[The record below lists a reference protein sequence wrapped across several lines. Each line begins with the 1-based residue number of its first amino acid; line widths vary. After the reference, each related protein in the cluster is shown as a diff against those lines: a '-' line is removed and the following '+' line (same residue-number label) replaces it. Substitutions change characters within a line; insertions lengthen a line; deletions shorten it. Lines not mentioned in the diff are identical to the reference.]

1 MDKPMEISIHQ
12 AERADC
18 HGRRAIAAMALA
30 VVVFL
35 ASGWFGL
42 LAFLGGNAASG
53 TLADLRNTWIPDVQS
68 MPLHLPD
75 LSRLSEVYTTD
86 GVLLGQLTER
96 NSQPVPIDE
105 VPDLVVGAILSA
117 EDTEFWKHNGVDYR
131 AIARAVV
138 SDIGGGIT
146 AQGGST
152 ITQQVVKLNFIG
164 TEPTLR
170 RKVAEAAIAIELE
183 RRYSKEQILEFY
195 MNSVY
200 FGENA
205 YGVRAAAQEYFGKSL
220 SELTI
225 AEAAALPVP
234 IRNPSLYDLR
244 RSSVAATG
252 VRNKV
257 IDQMVE
263 QKYITAEQGR
273 AAQLEPLVTMPH
285 REFVTPAPQV
295 LIAAKEAV
303 LNDPQYGLGD
313 TYPERKRALFGCP
326 ADDTACQGGGGL
338 RIFTTVDFSLQQ
350 EAEDILREWFPPGE
364 SGPTGAIAMVNNLTG
379 ATVVMAS
386 GLEFGEDL
394 QSGQRTY
401 DLATKGRRNPGSAF
415 KPFGL
420 VAALENGVSLGSYWA
435 DRSPRI
441 IDFGGLEPWV
451 CRGGPAD
458 GTIRTLER
466 ALIASTNSVF
476 CQLAVAVGPDK
487 IVEVAHRMG
496 IKSSLAAVPAI
507 VLGGTAVSPL
517 EMASAYSTLANYG
530 TKVENFLIERIE
542 DANGNIVFQHRT
554 VREGVLDPALAA
566 AVVRTMEKV
575 VSSGTGTTANIGRPQ
590 AGKTGTHQN
599 ASDVW
604 FVGFV
609 PQYSTS
615 VWVGFPDSQVPMEHL
630 VIHGRYYDTVWG
642 SSVAAPIW
650 AEFMG
655 VVTEK
660 LPVADFPPNPEG
672 IDEYYQTPKVE
683 IPDVVGRDIK
693 KATDLL
699 HDAGFNVTVEEVNS
713 DKPEDEVVTMDP
725 QAGTEKAQ
733 GTEIKLEISNGLS
746 PETPMPSL
754 VGMASGDAVAVLQA
768 LSDGTKIAFT
778 WQLVPVVVAD
788 PALDG
793 LVIDTNPGPGAAL
806 TKDSVVI
813 VTFNSYQATP

>member
-1 MDKPMEISIHQ
+1 MDGPMDISIHQ
-12 AERADC
+12 AERADR
-18 HGRRAIAAMALA
+18 HGRRAIAVVALA
-30 VVVFL
+30 SIVFL
-35 ASGWFGL
+35 GSGWFGL

-53 TLADLRNTWIPDVQS
+53 TLDDLRNTWIPDVRS
-68 MPLHLPD
+68 MELHLPD
-75 LSRLSEVYTTD
+75 LSRLSEVYTAD
-86 GVLLGQLTER
+86 GVLLGELTER
-96 NSQPVPIDE
+96 NSQPAPIDE

-117 EDTEFWKHNGVDYR
+117 EDTEFWTHNGVDYR
-131 AIARAVV
+131 GIARAVLRN
-138 SDIGGGIT
+138 IGGGAT
-146 AQGGST
+146 SQGGST
-152 ITQQVVKLNFIG
+152 ITQQVVKLNFAG
-164 TEPTLR
+164 TEPTLE

-183 RRYSKEQILEFY
+183 RRYTKEQILEFY
-195 MNSVY
+195 MSSVY

-205 YGVRAAAQEYFGKSL
+205 YGVKAAAQEYFGKSL

-244 RSSVAATG
+244 RKPVAAEE
-252 VRNKV
+252 VRNDV
-257 IDQMVE
+257 IDQMIE
-263 QKYITAEQGR
+263 EKYITAEQGR

-303 LNDPQYGLGD
+303 LNDPQYGLGE
-313 TYPERKRALFGCP
+313 TYLERKRALFGCP
-326 ADDTACQGGGGL
+326 ADDTTCQGGGGL
-338 RIFTTVDFSLQQ
+338 RIYTTVDFSLQQ
-350 EAEDILREWFPPGE
+350 RAQEILREWFPPGA
-364 SGPTGAIAMVNNLTG
+364 SGPTGAIAMVDNLTG

-420 VAALENGVSLGSYWA
+420 VAALENGITLGSYWA

-451 CRGGPAD
+451 CRGGSAD

-496 IKSSLAAVPAI
+496 IKSPLASVPAI

-542 DANGNIVFQHRT
+542 DADGNVVFQHRT
-554 VREGVLDPALAA
+554 VRDGVLDPALAA

-575 VSSGTGTTANIGRPQ
+575 VGGGTGTAANIGRPQ

-599 ASDVW
+599 NSDVW
-604 FVGFV
+604 FVGFI

-615 VWVGFPDSQVPMEHL
+615 VWVGFPDSQVPMNNL
-630 VIHGRYYDTVWG
+630 TIHGRYYATVFG
-642 SSVAAPIW
+642 GSVAAPIW
-650 AEFMG
+650 AEFMT
-655 VVTEK
+655 VVTEN
-660 LPVADFPPNPEG
+660 LPVADFLPNPDG
-672 IDEYYQTPKVE
+672 IDRYYKTPKAEV
-683 IPDVVGRDIK
+683 PDVVGQDIK
-693 KATDLL
+693 KATDKL
-699 HDAGFNVTVEEVNS
+699 HDAGFNVEVEKVNS
-713 DKPEDEVVTMDP
+713 DKPKDEVVTMDP
-725 QAGTEKAQ
+725 EAGTSATQ
-733 GTEIKLEISNGLS
+733 GTAIKLEVSNGLS
-746 PETPMPSL
+746 PETAMPSL
-754 VGMASGDAVAVLQA
+754 VGMTSGDAVAVLQA
-768 LSDGTKIAFT
+768 LSTGTEIAFT

-793 LVIDTNPGPGAAL
+793 LVIDTNPAPAAIL

-813 VTFNSYQATP
+813 VTFNSYSAGP

>member
-1 MDKPMEISIHQ
+1 MDGPMDISIHQ
-12 AERADC
+12 AERADR
-18 HGRRAIAAMALA
+18 HGRRAIAVVALA
-30 VVVFL
+30 SIVFL
-35 ASGWFGL
+35 GSGWFGL

-53 TLADLRNTWIPDVQS
+53 TLDDLRNTWIPDVRS
-68 MPLHLPD
+68 MELHLPD
-75 LSRLSEVYTTD
+75 LSRLSEVYTAD
-86 GVLLGQLTER
+86 GVLLGELTER
-96 NSQPVPIDE
+96 NSQPAPIDE

-117 EDTEFWKHNGVDYR
+117 EDTEFWTHNGVDYR
-131 AIARAVV
+131 GIARAVLRN
-138 SDIGGGIT
+138 IGGGAT
-146 AQGGST
+146 SQGGST
-152 ITQQVVKLNFIG
+152 ITQQVVKLNFAG
-164 TEPTLR
+164 TEPTLE

-183 RRYSKEQILEFY
+183 RRYTKEQILEFY
-195 MNSVY
+195 MSSVY

-205 YGVRAAAQEYFGKSL
+205 YGVKAAAQEYFGKSL

-244 RSSVAATG
+244 RKPVAAEE
-252 VRNKV
+252 VRNDV
-257 IDQMVE
+257 IDQMIE
-263 QKYITAEQGR
+263 EKYITAEQGR

-303 LNDPQYGLGD
+303 LNDPQYGLGE
-313 TYPERKRALFGCP
+313 TYLERKRALFGCP
-326 ADDTACQGGGGL
+326 ADDTTCQGGGGL
-338 RIFTTVDFSLQQ
+338 RIYTTVDFSLQQ
-350 EAEDILREWFPPGE
+350 RAQDILREWFPPGA
-364 SGPTGAIAMVNNLTG
+364 SGPTGAIAMVDNLTG

-420 VAALENGVSLGSYWA
+420 VAALENGITLGSYWA

-451 CRGGPAD
+451 CRGGSAD

-496 IKSSLAAVPAI
+496 IKSPLASVPAI

-542 DANGNIVFQHRT
+542 DADGNVVFQHRT
-554 VREGVLDPALAA
+554 VRDGVLDPALAA

-575 VSSGTGTTANIGRPQ
+575 VGGGTGTAANIGRPQ

-599 ASDVW
+599 NSDVW
-604 FVGFV
+604 FVGFI

-615 VWVGFPDSQVPMEHL
+615 VWVGFPDSQVPMNNL
-630 VIHGRYYDTVWG
+630 TIHGRYYATVFG
-642 SSVAAPIW
+642 GSVAAPIW
-650 AEFMG
+650 AEFMT
-655 VVTEK
+655 VVTEN
-660 LPVADFPPNPEG
+660 LPVADFLPNPDG
-672 IDEYYQTPKVE
+672 IDRYYKTPKAEV
-683 IPDVVGRDIK
+683 PDVVGQDIK
-693 KATDLL
+693 KATDKL
-699 HDAGFNVTVEEVNS
+699 HDAGFNVEVEQVNS
-713 DKPEDEVVTMDP
+713 DKPKDEVVTMDP
-725 QAGTEKAQ
+725 EAGTSATQ
-733 GTEIKLEISNGLS
+733 GTAIKLEVSNGLS
-746 PETPMPSL
+746 PETAMPSL
-754 VGMASGDAVAVLQA
+754 VGMTSSDAVAVLQA
-768 LSDGTKIAFT
+768 LSTGTEIAFT

-793 LVIDTNPGPGAAL
+793 LVIDTNPAPAAIL

-813 VTFNSYQATP
+813 VTFNSYSAGP